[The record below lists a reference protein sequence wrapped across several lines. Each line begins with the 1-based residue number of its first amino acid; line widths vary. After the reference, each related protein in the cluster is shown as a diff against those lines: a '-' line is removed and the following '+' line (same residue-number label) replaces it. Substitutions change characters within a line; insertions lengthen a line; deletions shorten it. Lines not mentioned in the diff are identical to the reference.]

1 MIMQVDIS
9 GAWNVCNASV
19 FSLNTCMGGFMKR
32 LIMLLLLAVVTISL
46 PLSVAAGQRVAD
58 AEELKSAAVRGF
70 EEILDLWRAGN
81 YGELYNRT
89 LISGKDTRESFSN
102 RMAKAPLKPSCCW
115 EKMQE
120 VSVSV
125 RSPTS
130 VVIRAKLGLD
140 APGEMA
146 YKTKS
151 FKLNLE
157 DGEWRIARS
166 EILSIAE
173 ARKAK
178 GSRKYRATH

>member
-1 MIMQVDIS
+1 
-9 GAWNVCNASV
+9 
-19 FSLNTCMGGFMKR
+19 MKR
-32 LIMLLLLAVVTISL
+32 LITLLFVAVVTLSMPL
-46 PLSVAAGQRVAD
+46 PAAAGRQGAD
-58 AEELKSAAVRGF
+58 AEALKAAAVRGF

-120 VSVSV
+120 VAVSV

-173 ARKAK
+173 AGKAK
-178 GSRKYRATH
+178 GSRK

>member
-1 MIMQVDIS
+1 
-9 GAWNVCNASV
+9 
-19 FSLNTCMGGFMKR
+19 MKR
-32 LIMLLLLAVVTISL
+32 LIILLLLAVFA
-46 PLSVAAGQRVAD
+46 LSVPLTAAAGKQVAD
-58 AEELKSAAVRGF
+58 AEALKAAAVSDF
-70 EEILDLWRAGN
+70 EAMLDLWRAGN

-89 LISGKDTRESFSN
+89 LISGKDTRESFSK
-102 RMAKAPLKPSCCW
+102 RMAAAPLKPSCCW

-120 VSVSV
+120 VHVTV

-140 APGEMA
+140 APGGMT

-157 DGEWRIARS
+157 DGQWRIARS
-166 EILSIAE
+166 EIQSLAE

-178 GSRKYRATH
+178 RSH